1 VSGTRGDSYRSWLIG
16 ELVLAAVLA
25 VGTAGVLLVSGLHVE
40 PDPPARLAANTA
52 IAIVA
57 AIVAVLGLVRFQVD
71 GRSFHLFLAAGFAVV
86 SAGTVVF
93 DLVPLIQ
100 GDLPSAA
107 ETWGSLAADLGAAAL
122 IALAAFV
129 SLALGDRRRAM
140 IVTGAGTAVVL
151 TAAWSVGHAAAAL
164 LPLVDV
170 DGGRAAG
177 PALAYATLSLLS
189 LTAAVGFGL
198 RFRSHGR
205 DLDRWLALA
214 LTLVV
219 FADLHY
225 VLTTSP
231 YLLYN
236 DSLRLL
242 AYAILLV
249 GAWQAYGHA
258 ELGRAVAEERARV
271 ARDIHDGLAQYL
283 FAIAANVSMLEG
295 GKELDEVLPRLKHAA
310 EAAQQE
316 ARFAVL
322 ALSSASGTAPFD
334 SALRRYVELL
344 TGDGRLDVELELD
357 PSVRLAPDEQIEIF
371 RIVQEGLANAR
382 THAGARR
389 VEVTIGHRGGR
400 RVVIVS
406 DDGVGFEHDDDD
418 GVGQGLRNMRV
429 RAASIDGGFSLRSRP
444 GSGTAIEVVLRPV

>member
-1 VSGTRGDSYRSWLIG
+1 
-16 ELVLAAVLA
+16 
-25 VGTAGVLLVSGLHVE
+25 
-40 PDPPARLAANTA
+40 
-52 IAIVA
+52 
-57 AIVAVLGLVRFQVD
+57 
-71 GRSFHLFLAAGFAVV
+71 
-86 SAGTVVF
+86 
-93 DLVPLIQ
+93 
-100 GDLPSAA
+100 
-107 ETWGSLAADLGAAAL
+107 
-122 IALAAFV
+122 
-129 SLALGDRRRAM
+129 M
-140 IVTGAGTAVVL
+140 L

-164 LPLVDV
+164 LPLVDL

-177 PALAYATLSLLS
+177 PAPRHAALALLS
-189 LTAAVGFGL
+189 LTAAGFGL

-334 SALRRYVELL
+334 SPRR
-344 TGDGRLDVELELD
+344 T
-357 PSVRLAPDEQIEIF
+357 
-371 RIVQEGLANAR
+371 
-382 THAGARR
+382 
-389 VEVTIGHRGGR
+389 
-400 RVVIVS
+400 
-406 DDGVGFEHDDDD
+406 
-418 GVGQGLRNMRV
+418 
-429 RAASIDGGFSLRSRP
+429 SIC
-444 GSGTAIEVVLRPV
+444 

>member
-16 ELVLAAVLA
+16 ELVLAGVLA
-25 VGTAGVLLVSGLHVE
+25 VGTAGALLVSGLHVV

-57 AIVAVLGLVRFQVD
+57 AIVAVLGLVRFQVEA
-71 GRSFHLFLAAGFAVV
+71 RAFHLLLAAGFTLVA
-86 SAGTVVF
+86 AGTVVF
-93 DLVPLIQ
+93 DLVPLVQ

-107 ETWGSLAADLGAAAL
+107 ETWGSLAADLAAAAL

-129 SLALGDRRRAM
+129 SPRVGNRRRAV
-140 IVTGAGTAVVL
+140 IVTGAGSAAVLVVAWTAGQGA
-151 TAAWSVGHAAAAL
+151 AAWLS
-164 LPLVDV
+164 LVDG
-170 DGGRAAG
+170 DGGRSAG
-177 PALAYATLSLLS
+177 PALAYAALALLS

-198 RFRSHGR
+198 RFRTHGR

-242 AYAILLV
+242 AYALLLV
-249 GAWQAYGHA
+249 GVWQAYGHA
-258 ELGRAVAEERARV
+258 EFGRAVAEERARV

-283 FAIAANVSMLEG
+283 FAIAAHVSMLERG
-295 GKELDEVLPRLKHAA
+295 AELDEVLPRLKHAA

-334 SALRRYVELL
+334 AALRRYVELL
-344 TGDGRLDVELELD
+344 TGDGRLDVELEID

-382 THAGARR
+382 RHAGANR
-389 VEVTIGHRGGR
+389 VDVTIGHRSGR

-406 DDGVGFEHDDDD
+406 DDGVGFAD
-418 GVGQGLRNMRV
+418 GQNGAGQGLRNMRL
-429 RAASIDGGFSLRSRP
+429 RAASIHGGFSLRSTP
-444 GSGTAIEVVLRPV
+444 GRGTAIEVVLRPV

>member
-1 VSGTRGDSYRSWLIG
+1 MSGTRGDSYRSWLIG

-25 VGTAGVLLVSGLHVE
+25 LGTAGVLLVSGLHVE

-71 GRSFHLFLAAGFAVV
+71 GRSFHLLLAGGFAVV

-93 DLVPLIQ
+93 DLVPLVQ
-100 GDLPSAA
+100 GELPSAA
-107 ETWGSLAADLGAAAL
+107 ETWGSLAADLAAAAL
-122 IALAAFV
+122 IALAAFF
-129 SLALGDRRRAM
+129 SPALGDPRRAM

-177 PALAYATLSLLS
+177 PALAYAALALLS

-242 AYAILLV
+242 AYASCSS
-249 GAWQAYGHA
+249 GP
-258 ELGRAVAEERARV
+258 GRPTGTRSWGER
-271 ARDIHDGLAQYL
+271 
-283 FAIAANVSMLEG
+283 S
-295 GKELDEVLPRLKHAA
+295 PR
-310 EAAQQE
+310 
-316 ARFAVL
+316 
-322 ALSSASGTAPFD
+322 
-334 SALRRYVELL
+334 
-344 TGDGRLDVELELD
+344 
-357 PSVRLAPDEQIEIF
+357 
-371 RIVQEGLANAR
+371 NA
-382 THAGARR
+382 
-389 VEVTIGHRGGR
+389 
-400 RVVIVS
+400 
-406 DDGVGFEHDDDD
+406 
-418 GVGQGLRNMRV
+418 
-429 RAASIDGGFSLRSRP
+429 P
-444 GSGTAIEVVLRPV
+444 GSRVTFTTASRSTCSRSPRT